1 VGWSL
6 GFAVVG
12 AALGS
17 VAHGI
22 ADLLDASPRIRI
34 LIATLGG
41 QGGLVDAYF
50 AALFAILGLLVS
62 GYALQATLRLRTEE
76 EAARAEPVLATSVSR
91 LSWASSHLVF
101 AALGPAIALAGAGV
115 AAGVVHGERDD
126 VSRLLVAAIVQL
138 PAVWVLVG
146 IALALFGLAP
156 RFARVSW
163 GVLAGCVVLGQLGRL
178 LQLPSWAMTLSPFTH
193 LPRLPG
199 GAADTAPLLVLL
211 AAAAAFTTVGLLAF
225 RRRDLG

>member
-1 VGWSL
+1 MLIGWTL

-22 ADLLDASPRIRI
+22 ADLLNSSPRLRL

-41 QGGLVDAYF
+41 QGGVVDAYF
-50 AALFAILGLLVS
+50 AAIFAILGLVVS
-62 GYALQATLRLRTEE
+62 GYAIQATLRLRSEE
-76 EAARAEPVLATSVSR
+76 EEARAEPVLATSVSR

-126 VSRLLVAAIVQL
+126 VPRLLAAAMVQL
-138 PAVWVLVG
+138 PAVWVSS
-146 IALALFGLAP
+146 ASP
-156 RFARVSW
+156 RAVRPRPAFRASE
-163 GVLAGCVVLGQLGRL
+163 LGRARGMRRAR
-178 LQLPSWAMTLSPFTH
+178 PAW
-193 LPRLPG
+193 PG
-199 GAADTAPLLVLL
+199 SCNSRPG
-211 AAAAAFTTVGLLAF
+211 
-225 RRRDLG
+225 R